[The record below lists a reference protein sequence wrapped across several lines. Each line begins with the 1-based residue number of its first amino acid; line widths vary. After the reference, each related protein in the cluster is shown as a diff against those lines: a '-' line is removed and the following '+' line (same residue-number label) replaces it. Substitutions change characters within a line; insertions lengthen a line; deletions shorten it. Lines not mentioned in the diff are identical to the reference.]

1 MPVILIVD
9 DERAIRM
16 MLADYLENSY
26 TVLVAE
32 SGAEALAILEKTPR
46 IDLIISD
53 INMPGMSG
61 IELFRTVRKL
71 YPAIKLALITAYNVD
86 EYIKLVKNE
95 CVANIIPKTV
105 PFNFPELE
113 AVVAG
118 LITGRIFGLER
129 YLLPAFTMLGT
140 FCIKSSEDGKTVRE
154 QITGLFA
161 DNFGT
166 TGDMR
171 LVLDEI
177 ITNAIYHAPE
187 KDDSAEKHQSCC
199 QVTLNPDEYVYVTC
213 GFDQEKYAVSVT
225 DNQGR
230 LTKEKVLGKLER
242 QLSGEG
248 VLDNSGRGIHMSR
261 VFADRMIIN
270 IDPGRK
276 TEVIVMNY
284 FLPTYRGYKP
294 LYINEL

>member
-26 TVLVAE
+26 TILVAE
-32 SGAEALAILEKTPR
+32 NAAEALSMLEQTPHV
-46 IDLIISD
+46 DLIISD

-61 IELFRTVRKL
+61 LELLHIVRKL
-71 YPAIKLALITAYNVD
+71 YPSIKLALITAYNVD
-86 EYIKLVKNE
+86 EYIKLVKSDNL
-95 CVANIIPKTV
+95 ANIIPKTV
-105 PFNFPELE
+105 PFNFAELE
-113 AVVAG
+113 SVVAG
-118 LITGRIFGLER
+118 LVTGGIFGLR
-129 YLLPAFTMLGT
+129 RRLLPACTMIGEY
-140 FCIKSSEDGKTVRE
+140 CIRSSEEGRVVRE
-154 QITGLFA
+154 RIIDIFSTT
-161 DNFGT
+161 FGT
-166 TGDMR
+166 AGDMR
-171 LVLDEI
+171 IVLDEI
-177 ITNAIYHAPE
+177 ITNAIYHAPDT
-187 KDDSAEKHQSCC
+187 DDGAEKYRTFSP
-199 QVTLNPDEYVYVTC
+199 VMLEGDEYVYVEC
-213 GFDQEKYAVSVT
+213 GYDQEKYAVSVT
-225 DNQGR
+225 DGKGR
-230 LTKEKVLGKLER
+230 LTKERVLAKLER
-242 QLSGEG
+242 QLSGAG